1 VTAPGEPAPPA
12 PRTPTGTTAL
22 YAVIGDPVR
31 HSLSPVL
38 HNAAFA
44 ALGVDAVYVALPV
57 PSGSG
62 AAAVRAMPTLGIR
75 GLNVTMPHKA
85 DAAAAC
91 DELTDDAARL
101 GAANTVTLREDG
113 TLLGDSTDGEGFVR
127 SLLDEG
133 LDPAGRRVAVIGAG
147 GAARSVVLALG
158 RRGAAV
164 TVRGRRPEAAAATV
178 ALAPGAV
185 VGPPPAD
192 ADLVVNATPLG
203 MDGRSLPWPVADLP
217 ATAVVVDLVYHP
229 AETPWLAAA
238 RAAGRRTVNGLGMLL
253 HQAALADERWTGR
266 PAPIGAM
273 RAAVEHALAAR

>member
-1 VTAPGEPAPPA
+1 VTVGI
-12 PRTPTGTTAL
+12 TGTTAL

-57 PSGSG
+57 PAGRG
-62 AAAVRAMPTLGIR
+62 GAAVRALPVLGIR

-101 GAANTVTLREDG
+101 GVANTVTLLDDG
-113 TLLGDSTDGEGFVR
+113 RLLGDSTDGEGFVR
-127 SLLDEG
+127 ALLDEG

-158 RRGAAV
+158 RRDAAV
-164 TVRGRRPEAAAATV
+164 TVWARREEAAWAAPTWGRPRPTRTWSSTPRRSGWTGGRGPGRSPTSRRPRRWSTSCTTR
-178 ALAPGAV
+178 PRRRG
-185 VGPPPAD
+185 
-192 ADLVVNATPLG
+192 
-203 MDGRSLPWPVADLP
+203 WP
-217 ATAVVVDLVYHP
+217 TA
-229 AETPWLAAA
+229 
-238 RAAGRRTVNGLGMLL
+238 
-253 HQAALADERWTGR
+253 GR
-266 PAPIGAM
+266 PAGA
-273 RAAVEHALAAR
+273 R